1 MNFVHPWLLLVAVVP
16 VLWVV
21 REWPVSARRLSLA
34 LKGAAFFAI
43 ALAFAQPT
51 AVMPET
57 KTGAIV
63 LVDTSASIPDA
74 GLDRESSLVSSIA
87 SHRGTN
93 WMRIVP
99 FARRPRELEHAELSG
114 QLHLAHSPGDDA
126 QATNIEAALRDSMA
140 AIPVGRIPRLVL
152 ISDGNENDG
161 SSARAIAQLQRLS
174 VPVDTIALEG
184 RPRSDMHLVSVSMP
198 REGYTG
204 EQIPIDLMVETPT
217 KLEASVRIQAE
228 GKDLGSYPV
237 TLEAGANPVRIHAR
251 INASGVTSVT
261 GILSSGSA
269 AGSGSGSGAQV
280 QFDEAIQLR
289 RAKVLFLSEDPPV
302 ADQNLLQA
310 LDQAQFDVARD
321 RALIDKNLDDIQV
334 VVLNNLD
341 LHSFSPA
348 QKSHLEEYVKRG
360 GGLLLIG
367 GERQVYKEDKQMDAL
382 DEALPAKLAPPKS
395 PEGTA
400 VALIIDKSSSME
412 GRKIELARLSAI
424 GVVEHLRPL
433 DLIGV
438 LIFDNSFQWA
448 VPMRRAEDKSLI
460 KRLIS
465 GITPDGGTQIAPALT
480 EAYRKVLAAKST
492 YKHIVLL
499 TDGISEEGDSFEL
512 AHEAMQHDV
521 TISTVGLGQDVNRA
535 FLEKVASTAGGRSY
549 FLNEP
554 QGLEQIL
561 LKDVLEYT
569 GSTAVEK
576 PLRPIVKVK
585 EEILE
590 GTGIEDAP
598 PLKGYAR
605 FEAKPSAETLLSI
618 DPDKKDPLFVR
629 WQYGLGRAAVF
640 TSDAK
645 SRWAEAWMA
654 WPGFDH
660 FWINVLRDLLP
671 HSSAAE
677 ASAQYEPATGD
688 LVVDYRLGAGAA
700 VPTTLPQVYVLG
712 PNGFRKPIE
721 IGMVAPGLY
730 RGRAQIGQL
739 RGLFRIRPLIESRLF
754 PEIGL
759 YRQQEELLEYGAN
772 RVLLA
777 RISKLT
783 GGRVN
788 PPLNKIFDTGGRTLT
803 TTWQLWPALLALAIL
818 LTLAELT
825 ARKWAGVRLAL
836 HGGKQAFNAR
846 LSAVSSAGAAN
857 N

>member
-1 MNFVHPWLLLVAVVP
+1 MTFVHPWLLLLVLAP
-16 VLWVV
+16 VLWIV
-21 REWPVSARRLSLA
+21 REWPGSARRLNLA
-34 LKGAAFFAI
+34 LKGAAFIAI

-74 GLDRESSLVSSIA
+74 GLDRESSVVSTIA
-87 SHRGTN
+87 SHRGSN

-114 QLHLAHSPGDDA
+114 QLHLVHSPGDDA
-126 QATNIEAALRDSMA
+126 RATNIEAALRDSMA
-140 AIPVGRIPRLVL
+140 AIPFGRIPRLVL
-152 ISDGNENDG
+152 ISDGNENEG

-174 VPVDTIALEG
+174 VPVDTISLDG
-184 RPRSDMHLVSVSMP
+184 RPHSDMHLVSVSMP
-198 REGYTG
+198 REAYAG

-217 KLEASVRIQAE
+217 KFEASVRIEAE

-237 TLEAGANPVRIHAR
+237 TLEAGVNPVRIHAR

-261 GILSSGSA
+261 GILSTSSGA
-269 AGSGSGSGAQV
+269 GSGAQA
-280 QFDEAIQLR
+280 QFDEAVQLR
-289 RAKVLFLSEDPPV
+289 RAKVLFLSEDPPT
-302 ADQNLLQA
+302 ADRNFLEA
-310 LDQAQFDVARD
+310 LDQAQFDIARD
-321 RALIDKNLDDIQV
+321 RSLIEKNLDDVQV

-341 LHSFSPA
+341 LHSFSPT
-348 QKSHLEEYVKRG
+348 QKSRLEEYVKRG

-367 GERQVYKEDKQMDAL
+367 GERQVYKEEKQMDAL
-382 DEALPAKLAPPKS
+382 DRALPAKLAPPKS

-424 GVVEHLRPL
+424 GVVDHLRPL

-480 EAYRKVLAAKST
+480 EAYRKVLASKST

-535 FLEKVASTAGGRSY
+535 FLEKVATTAGGRSY

-590 GTGIEDAP
+590 GTGIEEAP

-618 DPDKKDPLFVR
+618 DPDKKDPLLVR
-629 WQYGLGRAAVF
+629 WQYGLGRADVF

-654 WPGFDH
+654 WPGFDR

-677 ASAQYEPATGD
+677 ALAHYEPATGD
-688 LVVDYRLGAGAA
+688 LVVDYRLAAGSSEPA
-700 VPTTLPQVYVLG
+700 TMPQIYVLG
-712 PNGFRKPIE
+712 PSGFRKPIE
-721 IGMVAPGLY
+721 IGKVAPGLY
-730 RGRAQIGQL
+730 RGRVQIGQL
-739 RGLFRIRPLIESRLF
+739 RGLFRIRPLVESKLF

-772 RVLLA
+772 RPLLA
-777 RISKLT
+777 QISHLT

-788 PPLNKIFDTGGRTLT
+788 PPLDKIFDSGGRTLS
-803 TTWQLWPALLALAIL
+803 TTWQLWPALLALAIA
-818 LTLAELT
+818 LTIAELT

-836 HGGKQAFNAR
+836 RGGQQAVSAR
-846 LSAVSSAGAAN
+846 LSAVSHT
-857 N
+857 

>member
-1 MNFVHPWLLLVAVVP
+1 MTFVHPWLLLLAPIP
-16 VLWVV
+16 VLWVA

-57 KTGAIV
+57 KTGAII

-74 GLDRESSLVSSIA
+74 GLNRESSLVSSIA

-93 WMRIVP
+93 WVRIVP
-99 FARRPRELEHAELSG
+99 FARRPRELQHAELSS
-114 QLHLAHSPGDDA
+114 QLHLVHSPGDDA
-126 QATNIEAALRDSMA
+126 RATNIEAALRDSMS
-140 AIPVGRIPRLVL
+140 AIPFERIPRLVL
-152 ISDGNENDG
+152 ISDGNENEG
-161 SSARAIAQLQRLS
+161 SSARAIAQLQRLG
-174 VPVDTIALEG
+174 VPVDTISLEG

-198 REGYTG
+198 REAYTG
-204 EQIPIDLMVETPT
+204 EQIPIDLTVETPT
-217 KLEASVRIQAE
+217 KLEASVRMQAE

-261 GILSSGSA
+261 GMLS
-269 AGSGSGSGAQV
+269 SGSGAQV
-280 QFDEAIQLR
+280 QFDEAIQLH
-289 RAKVLFLSEDPPV
+289 RAKVLFLSEDPPT
-302 ADQNLLQA
+302 ADHNLLQA
-310 LDQAQFDVARD
+310 LDEAQFDVARD
-321 RALIDKNLDDIQV
+321 RGLIDKNLDDIQV

-341 LHSFSPA
+341 LHSFSPE
-348 QKSHLEEYVKRG
+348 QKSRLEEYVKRG

-367 GERQVYKEDKQMDAL
+367 GERQIYKEDKQMDAL
-382 DEALPAKLAPPKS
+382 DRALPAKLAPPKS

-480 EAYRKVLAAKST
+480 EAYRKVLASKST

-590 GTGIEDAP
+590 GTGIEEAP

-605 FEAKPSAETLLSI
+605 FEAKSSAETLLSI
-618 DPDKKDPLFVR
+618 DQEKKDPLFVR

-645 SRWAEAWMA
+645 SRWAEAWMT
-654 WPGFDH
+654 WPGYDR
-660 FWINVLRDLLP
+660 FWINVVRDLLP
-671 HSSAAE
+671 HTSTSE
-677 ASAQYEPATGD
+677 ASAQYDPATGD
-688 LVVDYRLGAGAA
+688 LVVDYRLGAGSTAPA
-700 VPTTLPQVYVLG
+700 TPPQIYVLG
-712 PNGFRKPIE
+712 PNGFSKPID
-721 IGMVAPGLY
+721 IGIVAPGLY
-730 RGRAQIGQL
+730 RGRVQIGQL
-739 RGLFRIRPLIESRLF
+739 RGLFRIRPLVESRLF

-759 YRQQEELLEYGAN
+759 YRQEEELLEYGAN
-772 RVLLA
+772 RPLLA
-777 RISKLT
+777 RISRLT

-788 PPLNKIFDTGGRTLT
+788 PPLDKIFDAGGRTLS
-803 TTWQLWPALLALAIL
+803 TTWQLWPALLALAIA
-818 LTLAELT
+818 LTIAELT

-836 HGGKQAFNAR
+836 RSGQQAVSNQ
-846 LSAVSSAGAAN
+846 LSAVSHKGPPSLSIEP
-857 N
+857 